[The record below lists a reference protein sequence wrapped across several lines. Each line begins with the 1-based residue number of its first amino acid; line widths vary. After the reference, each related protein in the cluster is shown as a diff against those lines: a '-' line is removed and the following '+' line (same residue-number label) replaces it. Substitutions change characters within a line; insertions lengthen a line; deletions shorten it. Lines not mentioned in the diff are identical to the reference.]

1 MVTIKIKTLTLI
13 VASLVALSLF
23 GLIFS
28 AVQED
33 GILRAV
39 SAGVFIGMCGFALTV
54 LVIKIFSDIGK

>member
-1 MVTIKIKTLTLI
+1 MVTIKIKTMTLI

-23 GLIFS
+23 GLTFA

-39 SAGVFIGMCGFALTV
+39 SAGLFLGMCGFALTV